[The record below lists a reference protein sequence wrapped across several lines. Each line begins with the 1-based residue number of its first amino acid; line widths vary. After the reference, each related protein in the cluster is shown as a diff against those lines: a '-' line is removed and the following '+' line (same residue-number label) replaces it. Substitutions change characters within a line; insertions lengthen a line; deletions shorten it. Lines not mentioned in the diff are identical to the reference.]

1 MAISL
6 AKVES
11 QEDYA
16 GVGKLVDLQM
26 AVVDTDGA
34 ITYAAGGVEL
44 DLASFSDNLVTGDL
58 LAVYGYVK
66 GAIAESNIV
75 DYKVKYNHST
85 NKLQIYSLRTSA
97 NGGTAE
103 AGVGSITTTFRLV
116 LFFVEPGT
124 NA

>member
-11 QEDYA
+11 QEDYT
-16 GVGKLVDLQM
+16 GIGKLVDLQM
-26 AVVDTDGA
+26 AVVDTDGS
-34 ITYAAGGVEL
+34 ISYEAGGVEL

-58 LAVYGYVK
+58 LALYGYVK
-66 GAIAESNIV
+66 GAIAESDIV
-75 DYKVKYNHST
+75 DYRVKYNHST
-85 NKLQIYSLRTSA
+85 NKMQLYMLRTAA
-97 NGGTAE
+97 NGGTTEPGTTTIA
-103 AGVGSITTTFRLV
+103 TTFRLV

>member
-1 MAISL
+1 MVVSL

-16 GVGKLVDLQM
+16 GIGKLVDLQM
-26 AVVDTDGA
+26 AVVDTDGS

-58 LAVYGYVK
+58 LSVYGYVK
-66 GAIAESNIV
+66 GSVAESNIV
-75 DYKVKYNHST
+75 DYKLKYNHST
-85 NKLQIYSLRTSA
+85 NKLQIYSLRTAA

-103 AGVGSITTTFRLV
+103 AGAGSITTTFRL
-116 LFFVEPGT
+116 LLLFVEPGT